1 MYEICKEQF
10 GLFLQE
16 LRKEKGYTQKE
27 LANLL
32 YVSDKAVSK
41 WERGLSLPDTA
52 LLLPISEVLDISVTE
67 LLKGERMAED
77 TQLDMTEVEKLVA
90 KTIDISNQ
98 ENQIKSAQQAKW
110 RNTYILCLMVSLA
123 ELLFICPFIYLTPI
137 AFPMTNLYIG
147 VLLLTLFGGWFCLKI
162 RDTLPTYYDENTIT
176 SYSDGFFRMN
186 LGTIRI
192 SNRNWPHIVK
202 VGRTGLC
209 LLQIIYPLAYLLC
222 GILLPVEL
230 EAYVSFTM
238 FLILTIFIPLI
249 YAAKKWS

>member
-1 MYEICKEQF
+1 MYEVNKEQF

-16 LRKEKGYTQKE
+16 LRKEKGYTQKD

-67 LLKGERMAED
+67 LLKGERMAKD
-77 TQLDMTEVEKLVA
+77 TQLDMAEVNKLVA

-98 ENQIKSAQQAKW
+98 EYQIKSAQQAKW

-123 ELLFICPFIYLTPI
+123 ELLLICSFRYLTPI
-137 AFPMTNLYIG
+137 AFPMTNLYVG
-147 VLLLTLFGGWFCLKI
+147 MLLLTLFSGWFCLKV

-176 SYSDGFFRMN
+176 CYSDGFFRMN

-192 SNRNWPHIVK
+192 SNKNWSHIVK
-202 VGRTGLC
+202 VGRIGLC
-209 LLQIIYPLAYLLC
+209 LLQIFYPLVYLIC

-230 EAYVSFTM
+230 QAYVSCTM
-238 FLILTIFIPLI
+238 FLILGIFIPLV
-249 YAAKKWS
+249 YTAKKWS